1 VAGGRVRIE
10 IDSGSSGFAEGTDK
24 WHLER
29 EELRGELQRALG
41 PGAVL
46 GGQPEPGA
54 KGVVLVPIVIAL
66 AGGTAIPALA
76 RCLEM
81 WLKTRPRD
89 WAFRIT
95 RVDDGKEN
103 KENTVLVTAE
113 NLPGDALES
122 LARMLGED
130 AGRQAMP

>member
-1 VAGGRVRIE
+1 MAGGRVRIE
-10 IDSGSSGFAEGTDK
+10 IDSGTSGFAEGSDN
-24 WHLER
+24 WYRER
-29 EELRGELQRALG
+29 AELRGELQRALG

-46 GGQPEPGA
+46 GGQPEPGT
-54 KGVVLVPIVIAL
+54 KGAVLVPIVIAL

-95 RVDDGKEN
+95 RVDDGKE
-103 KENTVLVTAE
+103 KSVVVTAE
-113 NLPGDALES
+113 NLPGDVVES
-122 LARMLGED
+122 LARMLGEE